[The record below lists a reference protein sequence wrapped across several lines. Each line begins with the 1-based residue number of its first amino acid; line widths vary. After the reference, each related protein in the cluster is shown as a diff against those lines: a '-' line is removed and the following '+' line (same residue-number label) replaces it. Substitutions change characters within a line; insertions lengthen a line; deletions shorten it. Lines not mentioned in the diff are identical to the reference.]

1 MLDNNEEEEDMIPDF
16 AANYG
21 AFFYDTTMGEP
32 EEDAEEHVVEDD
44 LSQMLSEAE
53 EGCET
58 EKELRDL
65 KHILEDYR
73 ILLYP
78 DCKQGQK
85 KLGTTL
91 KLLQW
96 KASNGLS
103 DKGFEELVKLIK
115 KPTI

>member
-1 MLDNNEEEEDMIPDF
+1 MLDNNEEEEDRIFDF
-16 AANYG
+16 AANYS
-21 AFFYDTTMGEP
+21 AFFEDTAMGEP

-65 KHILEDYR
+65 KRMLEDYR

-78 DCKQGQK
+78 I
-85 KLGTTL
+85 TN
-91 KLLQW
+91 
-96 KASNGLS
+96 KATKSW
-103 DKGFEELVKLIK
+103 V
-115 KPTI
+115 PH